1 MKLLLDTNV
10 LSELLR
16 TSPDAGVVA
25 WFADQHA
32 DALFVSAVTQ
42 AEMLFGAALLPDG
55 RRRAQLEQ
63 QLNAMFDE
71 DFARRVLPFDAD
83 AARIYASVVSSRRQ
97 AGRPISQFDAQIAAI
112 ALAHR
117 ASLVTRNVGDFE
129 GCGLALVNPW
139 LSPA

>member
-32 DALFVSAVTQ
+32 DALFVSAVMQ

-83 AARIYASVVSSRRQ
+83 AARIYASVVSSRRR

>member
-16 TSPDAGVVA
+16 ASPDAGVVA

-55 RRRAQLEQ
+55 RRRTQLEQ

-71 DFARRVLPFDAD
+71 DFARRVLPFDSE
-83 AARIYASVVSSRRQ
+83 AARIYAGVVSGRRQ
-97 AGRPISQFDAQIAAI
+97 AGRSISQFDAQIAAI

-117 ASLVTRNVGDFE
+117 ASLVTRNVEDFE